1 MPVFLG
7 SKWNTESL
15 KMGWNT
21 SRKDIQ
27 LIHIW
32 VCGLYYLSGQSC
44 GDNVKETGWGLMCN
58 LVFIR
63 ACSDISLK
71 QINKFR
77 LKLGAI
83 KVHNKDSRKDVSPDM
98 ASLFDEE
105 GKMFCKN

>member
-1 MPVFLG
+1 
-7 SKWNTESL
+7 
-15 KMGWNT
+15 MGIT
-21 SRKDIQ
+21 SRRLD
-27 LIHIW
+27 
-32 VCGLYYLSGQSC
+32 
-44 GDNVKETGWGLMCN
+44 EGLMCN

-77 LKLGAI
+77 LKLGAV

-105 GKMFCKN
+105 GKVFCKN